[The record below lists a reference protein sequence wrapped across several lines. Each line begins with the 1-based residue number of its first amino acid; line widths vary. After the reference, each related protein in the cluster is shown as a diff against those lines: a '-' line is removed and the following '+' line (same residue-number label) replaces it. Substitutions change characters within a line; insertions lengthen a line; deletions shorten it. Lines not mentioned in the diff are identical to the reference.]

1 MTNSGNHPPLGQLQG
16 VGQAES
22 PVTTGKARILIIEDD
37 IPVSMMMVY
46 LLTRADCETEVAATG
61 KVAMQ
66 LAEEGDFDLITL
78 DVDLP
83 DGNGFNFCSRLKGH
97 PRLRDTPVI
106 FVSGRLRDENQQRA
120 FELGAVDF
128 IEKPFGASEFVSRVL
143 SCARK
148 HARPLDVLDE
158 GADADM
164 KGFCET
170 TQGNQ

>member
-1 MTNSGNHPPLGQLQG
+1 MNLRN
-16 VGQAES
+16 
-22 PVTTGKARILIIEDD
+22 KKIRILIVEDET
-37 IPVSMMMVY
+37 PVAMMMTF
-46 LLTRADCETEVAATG
+46 LLARAGCETEVATAG
-61 KVAMQ
+61 AMVMQ
-66 LAEEGDFDLITL
+66 MAQEGDFDLITL

-83 DGNGFNFCSRLKGH
+83 DGNGFNLCSRLKGH

-120 FELGAVDF
+120 IELGAVDF

-143 SCARK
+143 ACARQ

-164 KGFCET
+164 KGFCKT
-170 TQGNQ
+170 T